1 MRIFPPLHL
10 SETDSV
16 DFPVPLHDHLKPEQ
30 QAFYEQRLR
39 FSGEAVQ
46 NNKCEVFTFI
56 NIFVPNYSVNTKDF
70 PENKRPTCFNSQIF

>member
-46 NNKCEVFTFI
+46 NNKCEAFTYLCA
-56 NIFVPNYSVNTKDF
+56 NDSVRVTF
-70 PENKRPTCFNSQIF
+70 